1 MVAINPL
8 SAPVRDSVRGQGQ
21 CARRRP
27 PAACLLLCAVALFA
41 SGSVFAAALPEGR
54 ADTMYHYY
62 KGGGTKVDGPALL
75 VREGVGDKTSVQAS
89 YYADSVS
96 GASIDVL
103 TTASPYKDKR
113 DEYGISADYLY
124 RDSVL
129 SASFT
134 TSRESDYFADTFG
147 FNVTQDLM
155 DGLTTLSLGYST
167 GHDVVLR
174 NTDATFVRTIDRYQY
189 RLGLSQVLTKS
200 LILGLNYELI
210 ADDGYLNN
218 PYRSALVLG
227 SAVPERYPQTR
238 DSHAVALKLRKGLDL
253 FDKQELRSALQF
265 DYRLF
270 WDTWDINANTLE
282 IGYHQYFGKRWLA
295 DWHYRYYSQDKAVFY
310 SDSFPG
316 EFLYMA
322 RDKEL
327 STFKD
332 HSLGFKVSY
341 RWVDR
346 GAFKFSQSFAYDY
359 FKFKYDDFND
369 LRTGQPYSFN
379 ATTAQLFLS
388 FWY

>member
-1 MVAINPL
+1 M
-8 SAPVRDSVRGQGQ
+8 SAAPGQGLSVR
-21 CARRRP
+21 
-27 PAACLLLCAVALFA
+27 LALGAFA
-41 SGSVFAAALPEGR
+41 LIASSFAYAAALPEDR
-54 ADTMYHYY
+54 ADTLYHYY
-62 KGGGTKVDGPALL
+62 KGGGTQVDGPAVL
-75 VREGVGDKTSVQAS
+75 VRTGLGDKISVQGS

-103 TTASPYKDKR
+103 TSASPYKEKR
-113 DEYGISADYLY
+113 DEYGFSADYLY

-147 FNVTQDLM
+147 FSVTQDLM
-155 DGLTTLSLGYST
+155 DGLTTLSLGYSA

-174 NTDATFVRTIDRYQY
+174 NTDATFRESIDRYQY
-189 RLGLSQVLTKS
+189 RLGLSQVITKS
-200 LILGLNYELI
+200 LILGLSYELI

-227 SAVPERYPQTR
+227 SAVPEEYPRTR
-238 DSHAVALKLRKGLDL
+238 DSHAAALKLRKGLDL

-282 IGYHQYFGKRWLA
+282 LAYHQYFGKRWLA
-295 DWHYRYYSQDKAVFY
+295 DLHYRYYSQDKAVFY
-310 SDSFPG
+310 SDSFSGP
-316 EFLYMA
+316 FLYMA

-327 STFKD
+327 STFTD

-341 RWVDR
+341 RWADR
-346 GAFKFSQSFAYDY
+346 GSFKFSQSFAYDY
-359 FKFKYDDFND
+359 FKFKYDDFTD
-369 LRTGQPYSFN
+369 LRTGGLYSFN
-379 ATTAQLFLS
+379 ASTAQLFLS